1 MKKND
6 KILEQLT
13 SRHIKS
19 LGQDEPSADFTLKVM
34 QSIAFEPQPE
44 FVEQQKNYWWLLI
57 FVPAITAIAWYCIV
71 TLKLAD
77 YRLLSLENN
86 MKPFIA
92 PFIELFSKLKGITLS
107 PLLMVSFIAILS
119 LLLIEDLTKR
129 VKHSA

>member
-1 MKKND
+1 MKKSD

-19 LGQDEPSADFTLKVM
+19 LEPDEPSADFTLKVM
-34 QSIAFEPQPE
+34 QSIALETKPE

-57 FVPAITAIAWYCIV
+57 FVPVLTAITWYCIV
-71 TLKLAD
+71 ALKLAG
-77 YRLLSLENN
+77 YRLFSLENN
-86 MKPFIA
+86 FKPFIA

>member
-1 MKKND
+1 MKKNE
-6 KILEQLT
+6 KSIEQLT
-13 SRHIKS
+13 SKYVKS

-34 QSIAFEPQPE
+34 QSIAFGTQPE

-57 FVPAITAIAWYCIV
+57 FVPILTAITWYSIV
-71 TLKLAD
+71 ALKLTD
-77 YRLLSLENN
+77 YRLLPLEYN

-107 PLLMVSFIAILS
+107 PFLMVSFIAILS

-129 VKHSA
+129 LKHSA